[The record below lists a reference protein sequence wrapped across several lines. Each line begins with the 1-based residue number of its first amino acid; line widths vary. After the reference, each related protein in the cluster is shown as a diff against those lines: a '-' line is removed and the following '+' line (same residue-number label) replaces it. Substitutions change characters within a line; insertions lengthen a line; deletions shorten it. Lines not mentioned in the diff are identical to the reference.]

1 MLQNHAQH
9 VTVFRGDQFPL
20 ELAHQLSLDQC
31 EELIPRGPG
40 GWRKVSAVLV
50 CLLREARESRRETGR
65 ARSEAYR
72 IKQEAE
78 TRTEAIREEA
88 RLLISKG
95 SVSVEEARHAAST
108 R

>member
-1 MLQNHAQH
+1 MFTMTCHSP
-9 VTVFRGDQFPL
+9 RGDQFPL

-40 GWRKVSAVLV
+40 GWRKVSAILL

-72 IKQEAE
+72 IKQEADQ
-78 TRTEAIREEA
+78 RTEAVR
-88 RLLISKG
+88 
-95 SVSVEEARHAAST
+95 
-108 R
+108 